1 MPILKN
7 AKKALRSSKRKAGF
21 NQPIKAR
28 LKTTLKKLIGSRSV
42 SDLNQ
47 VYAAA
52 DKAVKKNVIHKN
64 KANRLKRQAAKLL
77 VAKTNDKPVAKTS
90 DKPVAKKTAVVKK
103 TTKPA
108 KAQAKFKSTAKKK
121 K

>member
-7 AKKALRSSKRKAGF
+7 AKKALRSSKRKAGY
-21 NQPIKAR
+21 NQPIRAR
-28 LKTTLKKLIGSRSV
+28 LKTTLKKLVSSKSD
-42 SDLNQ
+42 SDLGK

-52 DKAVKKNVIHKN
+52 DKAVKKHVIHKN

-77 VAKTNDKPVAKTS
+77 AVKTPAK
-90 DKPVAKKTAVVKK
+90 VVK
-103 TTKPA
+103 TPAKPA
-108 KAQAKFKSTAKKK
+108 KSTTKAKSAVKKK